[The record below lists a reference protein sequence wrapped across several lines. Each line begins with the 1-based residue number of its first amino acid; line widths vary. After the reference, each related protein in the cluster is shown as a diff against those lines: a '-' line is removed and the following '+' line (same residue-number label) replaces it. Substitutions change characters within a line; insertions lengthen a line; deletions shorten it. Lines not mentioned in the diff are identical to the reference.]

1 MTVLGG
7 VDGGGGGGGAGT
19 RAQAKTLELLCNC
32 CVSDMV
38 VETADKLNEEVH
50 CYPYIKDMDHHA
62 RWIGRFAR
70 T

>member
-19 RAQAKTLELLCNC
+19 RAQAKTLELLC
-32 CVSDMV
+32 DMA
-38 VETADKLNEEVH
+38 VETVNKLNEEVP

>member
-19 RAQAKTLELLCNC
+19 RAQAKTLELLC
-32 CVSDMV
+32 DMA
-38 VETADKLNEEVH
+38 VETANTLNEEVP